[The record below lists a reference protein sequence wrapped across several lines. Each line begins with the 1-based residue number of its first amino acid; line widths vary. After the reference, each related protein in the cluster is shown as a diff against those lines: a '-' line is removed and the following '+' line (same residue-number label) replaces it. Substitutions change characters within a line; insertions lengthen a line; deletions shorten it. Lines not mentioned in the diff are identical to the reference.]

1 MGGTPTHPRL
11 THVSGT
17 TIILVEGFVPLSGL
31 EEGGGVVVKEKIRH
45 VCPGKTELEKFHVKM
60 KKGGETDTQLSSTSH
75 SR

>member
-1 MGGTPTHPRL
+1 M
-11 THVSGT
+11 
-17 TIILVEGFVPLSGL
+17 PLSGL